1 MKYAIPLPP
10 TYALAIANNDEF
22 FPVNRVFCVGRN
34 YAAHAREMGKDP
46 DREPPFFFMK
56 PACAVVQ
63 AGEKEI
69 TIPYP
74 PMTSNFHHEI
84 ELVVTIN
91 KGGKDISVEK
101 ALEYVHGYAVGLD
114 MTRRDLQLDAR
125 DKGRPWEFGK
135 SFAGSAPI
143 GPIHLAKQTGHLSAA
158 TISLTVNDQPR
169 QSSDIAK
176 LIWSVAESIS
186 YLSRYETLE
195 PGDIIMTG
203 RESAGVPDSVHEAA
217 DARIRIPMRSHLRS
231 INVAVAASM
240 LLGEAL
246 RQTSG
251 FPAEPQGD

>member
-1 MKYAIPLPP
+1 MTYAVPLPP
-10 TYALAIANNDEF
+10 TYTLAITGSEEL

-63 AGEKEI
+63 AGAAEI

-74 PMTSNFHHEI
+74 PMTANFHHEI
-84 ELVVTIN
+84 ELVVTIA
-91 KGGKDISVEK
+91 KGGKDIPVEQ
-101 ALEYVHGYAVGLD
+101 ALDHVHGYAVGLD

-135 SFAGSAPI
+135 SFAQSAPI
-143 GPIHLAKQTGHLSAA
+143 GPVHPATRVGHLSAA
-158 TISLTVNDQPR
+158 GISLTVNGQPR

-203 RESAGVPDSVHEAA
+203 TPEGVGAVTAGD
-217 DARIRIPMRSHLRS
+217 IMRGHIDGLGDIIVR
-231 INVAVAASM
+231 VAA
-240 LLGEAL
+240 
-246 RQTSG
+246 
-251 FPAEPQGD
+251 